1 MKGCDV
7 AKFAFITNTVYD
19 IHCITTLENNID
31 IVCYIINKE
40 KCTVVGHTNA
50 TVFTEDR
57 GTQENKMCCLIY
69 FYFITVMRERI
80 ASLIPRNGN

>member
-1 MKGCDV
+1 MKGSDV
-7 AKFAFITNTVYD
+7 AIFAFITNTVYD
-19 IHCITTLENNID
+19 IHFITTLEEKKF
-31 IVCYIINKE
+31 INKE
-40 KCTVVGHTNA
+40 KFTVVEHIIA
-50 TVFTEDR
+50 KVFTEER